1 MGVNAG
7 SLLVSYLTSDKP
19 PNQSEPVPPSPL
31 KERTVAPFREG
42 GASEITHRTFL
53 VSTQYVVKF

>member
-1 MGVNAG
+1 MNVG
-7 SLLVSYLTSDKP
+7 SLLVSYLTSDKS

-31 KERTVAPFREG
+31 KKRIVSPFREG
-42 GASEITHRTFL
+42 GASEITHRTFP